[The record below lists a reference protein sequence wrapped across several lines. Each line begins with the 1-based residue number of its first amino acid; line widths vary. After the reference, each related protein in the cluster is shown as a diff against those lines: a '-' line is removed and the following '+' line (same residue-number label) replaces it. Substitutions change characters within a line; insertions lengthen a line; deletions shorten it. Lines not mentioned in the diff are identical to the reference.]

1 MGVLWW
7 LVPPLAAT
15 ALAMVWAAWR
25 GRARDDVRRESSDE
39 ALDRLGSALNRPLPR
54 RTARSAPPRVADD
67 PSHGVAVRRAAGVAK
82 AAADEAARR

>member
-7 LVPPLAAT
+7 LAPPLAAT

-39 ALDRLGSALNRPLPR
+39 ALARLGTALERQLPR
-54 RTARSAPPRVADD
+54 RAATSALPRSADD
-67 PSHGVAVRRAAGVAK
+67 PSHGVAVRRAAR